1 MNSKLQCIFKIRR
14 KRIFVITARKYPRI
28 IVRNHLYRY
37 HVKALNK
44 AGVEKTRW
52 RCSYAEKLKCKASL
66 YTYGKQVHI
75 FRKHNHETPKV
86 NVGDFQNET
95 IHFCQGRKY
104 PKLLIDSYQFQIH
117 RREEKKTRWRC
128 VNCNKTKCTAR
139 VFTFGRTVS
148 VCGTH
153 NHHPEI
159 DPKAVLVPQ
168 LVRLIRKCN
177 SMQD

>member
-1 MNSKLQCIFKIRR
+1 MIL
-14 KRIFVITARKYPRI
+14 IFVITARKYPRI

-52 RCSYAEKLKCKASL
+52 RCSYAEKLKCKA
-66 YTYGKQVHI
+66 
-75 FRKHNHETPKV
+75 
-86 NVGDFQNET
+86 NET

-139 VFTFGRTVS
+139 VFTSAEQCPYVGLTIIILR
-148 VCGTH
+148 
-153 NHHPEI
+153 
-159 DPKAVLVPQ
+159 
-168 LVRLIRKCN
+168 
-177 SMQD
+177 